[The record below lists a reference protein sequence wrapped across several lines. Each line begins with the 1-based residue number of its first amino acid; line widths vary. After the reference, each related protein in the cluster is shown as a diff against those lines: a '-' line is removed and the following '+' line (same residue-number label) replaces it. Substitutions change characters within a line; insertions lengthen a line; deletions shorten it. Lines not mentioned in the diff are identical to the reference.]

1 MNMKLL
7 SAFIPCII
15 FAFSA
20 TAAGDIPAIIASVF
34 SGGSWLRANDD
45 NWSSGKSKS
54 SIRQLAEDAQ
64 RGDVDAMRQLGVMSM
79 KGQKVKKSA
88 RIAIQWW
95 KKAADRGDGR
105 SMVYLGDVYS
115 SGNGVHK
122 DEQQALRYYEN
133 ALKSAGKEGEEVADD
148 DNIVI
153 KRIKK
158 LPLDTTIAWWKKR
171 CSKGDVHAMY
181 YLGTLKK
188 KSREGVLDD
197 KKTADFLIQAAISG
211 HPKAIR
217 KIEKAPKEQYL
228 AYWKARET
236 IVPSFRKDR
245 KVSRDSKAEIRES
258 LAKEGITPDKYNE
271 FMFGAYAYKDYAL
284 VDLLL
289 KAGADPEAT
298 NRKGSTLLQKAAYDG
313 NVYIAECLLSKGAS
327 SKGTGK
333 MGMPPLVVAICS
345 DSPNPRMVQLLLET
359 GADPSDLAITQAITK
374 KNALI
379 VRLLLKAGAESQG
392 IHLLM
397 AVNVGHAGIVRQ
409 LLQAGA
415 DVNFRDSKN
424 KTALGIAVE
433 KGYAE
438 IADILKKSGAR

>member
-1 MNMKLL
+1 MKHFTT
-7 SAFIPCII
+7 FILCII
-15 FAFSA
+15 VSFTA
-20 TAAGDIPAIIASVF
+20 TVAEGITAITASVF

-45 NWSSGKSKS
+45 NWSAGKSKS
-54 SIRQLAEDAQ
+54 TIRQLAEEAQ
-64 RGDVDAMRQLGVMSM
+64 RGDVDAMRLLGIMSM

-105 SMVYLGDVYS
+105 SMMYLGDVYS

-122 DEQQALRYYEN
+122 DEQQALKYYEN
-133 ALKSAGKEGEEVADD
+133 ALKSAGKEGEEAADD

-158 LPLDTTIAWWKKR
+158 LPLDTTITWWKKR
-171 CSKGDVHAMY
+171 CSRGDEHAMY

-188 KSREGVLDD
+188 KSREGILDD
-197 KKTADFLIQAAISG
+197 ETAADFLIQAAISG
-211 HPKAIR
+211 HPKAIK

-228 AYWKARET
+228 AYWKVMET
-236 IVPSFRKDR
+236 TLPSFSKDR
-245 KVSRDSKAEIRES
+245 KISNDSKTEIRES

-271 FMFGAYAYKDYAL
+271 FMFGAYDYKDYAL

-289 KAGADPEAT
+289 RAGADPEAT

-333 MGMPPLVVAICS
+333 LGMPPLVVAICS
-345 DSPNPRMVQLLLET
+345 DSPNPHMVQLLLET
-359 GADPSDLAITQAITK
+359 GADPSDLAISQAITK

-379 VRLLLKAGAESQG
+379 VRLLLKAGAKLQG
-392 IHLLM
+392 INLLM
-397 AVNVGHAGIVRQ
+397 AANEGHAGIVKQ

-415 DVNFRDSKN
+415 DVNFRNTKN
-424 KTALGIAVE
+424 NETALDIAVK
-433 KGYAE
+433 KGYTE
-438 IADILKKSGAR
+438 IADILTKAGGR